1 MKVKKDRRSNRVASD
16 DGLGC
21 NVKDVRRVREFYLGF
36 LSEYLPHE
44 AFDKARNVS
53 LNIVLEA
60 IKDVQPNVLLSGA
73 ATILPGNAAPSHR
86 VRSN

>member
-1 MKVKKDRRSNRVASD
+1 MKDKNVRRSNRVASD
-16 DGLGC
+16 DWLGC
-21 NVKDVRRVREFYLGF
+21 TVKDVRRVREFYLGF

-60 IKDVQPNVLLSGA
+60 IQDVQS
-73 ATILPGNAAPSHR
+73 NAALTGER
-86 VRSN
+86 TEEK